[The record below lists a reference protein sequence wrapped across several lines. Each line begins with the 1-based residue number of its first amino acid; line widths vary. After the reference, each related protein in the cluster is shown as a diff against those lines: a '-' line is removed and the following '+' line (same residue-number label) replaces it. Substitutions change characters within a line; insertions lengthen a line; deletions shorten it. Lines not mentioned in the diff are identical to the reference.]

1 MARLACISLFL
12 AISVAQAQTQTAE
25 EFWPELD
32 LFWKLSPSL
41 RLDFTG
47 KSTRD
52 QDEST
57 SDRAAGVYLDIF
69 FPRFKPILFRR
80 ISELDDTR
88 MQRIKV
94 RVAYQYHHSFQQ
106 TPVVVEHRPFVDGTW
121 TWVFPRDFLASDRN
135 RFEFRIKNGV
145 YSWRYRNRF
154 RVERDVRLAGHTI
167 TPFVSGEAFY
177 DSAPAAWNRF
187 RFETGTVVP
196 LGSHLGVESYYARQI
211 IEYSSIRNINALG
224 LTLNIYVNR

>member
-1 MARLACISLFL
+1 M
-12 AISVAQAQTQTAE
+12 AQAQTPAADE
-25 EFWPELD
+25 LWPELD
-32 LFWKLSPSL
+32 VFWKLSQSL
-41 RLDFTG
+41 RLDFTA

-52 QDEST
+52 QDESNF
-57 SDRAAGVYLDIF
+57 DRAAGVYLDIF

-94 RVAYQYHHSFQQ
+94 RVAYQYLHSFRQ

-121 TWVFPRDFLASDRN
+121 TWVFPRDFLASDRH
-135 RFEFRIKNGV
+135 RFEFRVKNGV

-154 RVERDVRLAGHTI
+154 RLERDLRLAGHAL
-167 TPFVSGEAFY
+167 TPFVSAEAFY

-187 RFETGTVVP
+187 RFQAGTVVP
-196 LGSHLGVESYYARQI
+196 LGRYFEVESYYARQI
-211 IEYSSIRNINALG
+211 TEYSSIRNLNALG
-224 LTLNIYVNR
+224 LKLNIYVNR